1 MKKLINI
8 ILGVILLLILLGC
21 EDKVGIL
28 SELEFAKKVCNTA
41 DFRVDVLNDVS
52 VCVERIWVA
61 DFIGHV
67 EWDVRHRVGQIKE
80 ERFVLI
86 AFDELD

>member
-1 MKKLINI
+1 M
-8 ILGVILLLILLGC
+8 
-21 EDKVGIL
+21 
-28 SELEFAKKVCNTA
+28 
-41 DFRVDVLNDVS
+41 LNYVS

-61 DFIGHV
+61 DFIWHV

-86 AFDELD
+86 AFDELDRLVGISPGDGPLIDWHFEDFVVLH